1 MDSAAFLN
9 FFNIFLASIQ
19 LLPLKA
25 FVCMLHPKKK
35 KKKTHSFK
43 CYRRVSVLCQLQIYK
58 SGFFINQGFLLG
70 REEVYGLFCE
80 ACETAFHHIQRGC
93 TYKMVQFS
101 EWFYRF
107 SKKLKSLRSLCLSRM
122 ECYKDTKRAY
132 FKILQGFTV
141 FGITIG

>member
-35 KKKTHSFK
+35 THSFK
-43 CYRRVSVLCQLQIYK
+43 CYRHVSVLCQLQIYK
-58 SGFFINQGFLLG
+58 SGFSINQGFLLG
-70 REEVYGLFCE
+70 REEVYGLSGESCKP
-80 ACETAFHHIQRGC
+80 AYHHIQRRC
-93 TYKMVQFS
+93 TYAMVQFS